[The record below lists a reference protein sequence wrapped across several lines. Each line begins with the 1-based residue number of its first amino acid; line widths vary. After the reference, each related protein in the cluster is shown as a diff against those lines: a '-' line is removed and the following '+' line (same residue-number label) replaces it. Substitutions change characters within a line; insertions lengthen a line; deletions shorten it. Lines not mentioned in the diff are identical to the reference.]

1 MKEDKNIPISQ
12 ESKETDVRDPERR
25 EALKRAGTLA
35 IAASIAPAMITLL
48 KATKASAQSG
58 NPQGNGGT

>member
-25 EALKRAGTLA
+25 EALKRAGALA

-58 NPQGNGGT
+58 PN